1 MNIFNSIT
9 QGLEEAIKIESN
21 ELVARETKLTITP
34 VDEFTNLEIKS
45 VRENLKVTQVIFAQI
60 LGVSKKTVEAW
71 EAGINL
77 PNGPA
82 KRIISM
88 LKEDPSLLERYHIIS
103 H

>member
-1 MNIFNSIT
+1 MSIFNSLT
-9 QGLEEAIKIESN
+9 KGLEEAIKIESN
-21 ELVARETKLTITP
+21 ELVARENKLTVTP
-34 VDEFTNLEIKS
+34 VHEITNLEIKS
-45 VRENLKVTQVIFAQI
+45 VRESLKVTQVIFAQI

-82 KRIISM
+82 KRIIGM
-88 LKEDPSLLERYHIIS
+88 LKEDPSILERYHIVS

>member
-1 MNIFNSIT
+1 MSVFESLT
-9 QGLEEAIKIESN
+9 KGLEQAVEIEN
-21 ELVARETKLTITP
+21 EQLLARKNKLTVNP
-34 VDEFTNLEIKS
+34 VGDFTNVEIKS
-45 VRENLKVTQVIFAQI
+45 VRENLKMTQVIFAQI

-71 EAGINL
+71 EAGINS

-88 LKEDPSLLERYHIIS
+88 LKEDPSLPEKYHIIS

>member
-1 MNIFNSIT
+1 MSVFKSLT
-9 QGLEEAIKIESN
+9 TGLEEAVQIEK
-21 ELVARETKLTITP
+21 EQLKARKHKLTVTP
-34 VDEFTNLEIKS
+34 VEDFTNLEIKE
-45 VRENLKVTQVIFAQI
+45 VRETLNMTQVIFAQI

-71 EAGINL
+71 EAGINS

-88 LKEDPSLLERYHIIS
+88 LKEDPTLPEKYHIVS